1 MKIDSPASYG
11 VKVWAAALVL
21 TLAGIALV
29 VGAWVLMLSYV
40 PPIPA
45 IMFTAAF
52 AIVLSLPLG
61 RLISWL
67 ANR

>member
-1 MKIDSPASYG
+1 MKFEPVTYG

-21 TLAGIALV
+21 TLAAIVLV
-29 VGAWVLMLSYV
+29 VAVWAVLLTYV

-52 AIVLSLPLG
+52 AIVLSLRLG

-67 ANR
+67 AKD

>member
-1 MKIDSPASYG
+1 MRLEPVTYG

-21 TLAGIALV
+21 TLAAIALV
-29 VGAWVLMLSYV
+29 VAVWVMLLVYV

-61 RLISWL
+61 RVISWL
-67 ANR
+67 AKG